1 MADGSITYSTKL
13 DNADL
18 EKDLAAANK
27 KVERLEA
34 QIQKSSNKRLPIAK
48 QVSDLGAQLDAAKAK
63 LAALQDES
71 QRVAT
76 ALSGSNINDPAS
88 ISAYTDAAA
97 RQAGVTKGTLLPAE
111 SRRLPPAEI

>member
-48 QVSDLGAQLDAAKAK
+48 QVSDL
-63 LAALQDES
+63 
-71 QRVAT
+71 
-76 ALSGSNINDPAS
+76 
-88 ISAYTDAAA
+88 Y
-97 RQAGVTKGTLLPAE
+97 
-111 SRRLPPAEI
+111 